1 MNTIKEDEEFIR
13 ELKELYRKHKKVI
26 DTDDYIFIKDVK
38 TDEEI
43 NNNIERIGEWHAS
56 WHNKSRSNPPRLH
69 K

>member
-43 NNNIERIGEWHAS
+43 NNNIERIGE
-56 WHNKSRSNPPRLH
+56 
-69 K
+69 